1 MPSEIAQT
9 IVNHIFSDEKAKA
22 IDASKDAF
30 TAAAYD
36 AVEAKKVEFAK
47 EWGFNPD
54 ETGQKDA
61 DKIADKTFDGQE
73 APELSPTAG
82 EVAQQ
87 ETDEPKF
94 KDIQDLSPDEQPDVP
109 ASWKAE
115 PTEEQP
121 VEEPK
126 NETDS

>member
-30 TAAAYD
+30 TAAAYN
-36 AVEAKKVEFAK
+36 AVEAKKLEFAK
-47 EWGFNPD
+47 EWGFDPNA
-54 ETGQKDA
+54 TGQKDA
-61 DKIADKTFDGQE
+61 DDIANKVYDGQE

-82 EVAQQ
+82 EIAQQ

-94 KDIQDLSPDEQPDVP
+94 KDIQDLTPDEQPDVP
-109 ASWKAE
+109 ASWKSE

-121 VEEPK
+121 VEEPTD
-126 NETDS
+126 ETNS

>member
-36 AVEAKKVEFAK
+36 AVEAKKLEFAK
-47 EWGFNPD
+47 EWGFDPNA
-54 ETGQKDA
+54 TGQKDA
-61 DKIADKTFDGQE
+61 DDIANKVYDGQE

-82 EVAQQ
+82 EIAQQ

-94 KDIQDLSPDEQPDVP
+94 KDIQDLTPDEQPDVP
-109 ASWKAE
+109 ASWKSE

-121 VEEPK
+121 VEEPTD
-126 NETDS
+126 ETNS

>member
-9 IVNHIFSDEKAKA
+9 IVYHIFSDEKAKA

-30 TAAAYD
+30 TAAAYN
-36 AVEAKKVEFAK
+36 AVEAKKLEFAK
-47 EWGFNPD
+47 EWGFDPNA
-54 ETGQKDA
+54 TGQKDA
-61 DKIADKTFDGQE
+61 DDIANKVYDGQE

-82 EVAQQ
+82 EIAQQ

-94 KDIQDLSPDEQPDVP
+94 KDIQDLTPDEQPDVP
-109 ASWKAE
+109 ASWKSE

-121 VEEPK
+121 VEEPTD
-126 NETDS
+126 ETNS

>member
-30 TAAAYD
+30 TAAAYN
-36 AVEAKKVEFAK
+36 AVEAKKLEFAK
-47 EWGFNPD
+47 EWGFDPNA
-54 ETGQKDA
+54 TGQKDA
-61 DKIADKTFDGQE
+61 DDIANKVYDGQE

-82 EVAQQ
+82 EIAQQ

-94 KDIQDLSPDEQPDVP
+94 KDIRDLTPDEQPDVP
-109 ASWKAE
+109 ASWKSE

-121 VEEPK
+121 VEEPTD
-126 NETDS
+126 ETNS